1 MCLLWDFLIKTKSG
15 GNILNW
21 LKSLNL
27 MQQIQGKNIYLKFTF
42 LLRKFKIHT
51 AAKWGNVEAAAI
63 K

>member
-1 MCLLWDFLIKTKSG
+1 
-15 GNILNW
+15 
-21 LKSLNL
+21 
-27 MQQIQGKNIYLKFTF
+27 MQQIQGKNIYLKFMF